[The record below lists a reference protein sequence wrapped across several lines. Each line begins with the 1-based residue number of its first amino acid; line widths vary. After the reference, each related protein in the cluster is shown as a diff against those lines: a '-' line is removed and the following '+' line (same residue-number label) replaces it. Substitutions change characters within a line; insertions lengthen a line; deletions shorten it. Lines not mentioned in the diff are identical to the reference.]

1 MKFREWINHEG
12 IRRIIVLAILILI
25 IYSMSSMMNILLMTL
40 LLTILIGSLYNGVM
54 KTFQKVVP
62 NVSPFFVIPL
72 VYVVLLGVIGW
83 GIYRMV
89 PTISM
94 QVAQVYGLIQGV
106 YTNPQDTK
114 WNHYV
119 VELLRTLNIEQ
130 MLEHIGQFIGPGF
143 TVLLK
148 ISQIGSQLFIALL
161 LSLFFLLDRSHI
173 ARFTAS
179 FQDSKLSWFFREVG
193 YFGSMFLNTFGKVIE
208 AQLLISFIN
217 TILTISALWI
227 MGFPNLIGLA
237 VIVFVLGLVPVAG
250 VFISLIP
257 LGLTALSVGGIK
269 YLLYLFILILVIH
282 AIEAYL
288 LNPKLMSSKTNLPV
302 FYTFVIL
309 IFSEHFIGPWG
320 LIIGI
325 PLFVFFL
332 DLIGVNRGN
341 KRKDPPAP
349 VAADHSVESGVT
361 ASEKLPE

>member
-12 IRRIIVLAILILI
+12 MRRIIVLGILILL
-25 IYSMSSMMNILLMTL
+25 IYSMLSMMNIVLMTL
-40 LLTILIGSLYNGVM
+40 LLTILIGSLYKGVM
-54 KTFQKVVP
+54 KLFQKVIP

-72 VYVVLLGVIGW
+72 VYVVLLAVISW

-89 PTISM
+89 PTVSM
-94 QVAQVYGLIQGV
+94 QVVQIYDMIQNVYA
-106 YTNPQDTK
+106 NPHANK

-119 VELLRTLNIEQ
+119 VELMRTLNIEQ
-130 MLEHIGQFIGPGF
+130 LLENVGKFIGPGF

-148 ISQIGSQLFIALL
+148 ISQLGSQLFIAIL

-179 FQDSKLSWFFREVG
+179 FQDSKLSWFFTEVG
-193 YFGSMFLNTFGKVIE
+193 YFGKMFLNTFGKVIE

-217 TILTISALWI
+217 TILTITMLWI

-269 YLLYLFILILVIH
+269 YVVYLLILILIIH

-332 DLIGVNRGN
+332 DLIGVNRVKTSSGSY
-341 KRKDPPAP
+341 PPH
-349 VAADHSVESGVT
+349 AAKEQVSPPDQLS
-361 ASEKLPE
+361 